1 MTMKDSLGLA
11 LSGANDASLAAY
23 QSALDQFRCFIGDPA
38 ALVEDALAASP
49 AMTMAHVFKAWLY
62 LLGTEPGGIP
72 VARAACAAAAA
83 LPANPREQMHLQAAT
98 LLAHG
103 HWTEAGRVLEDLSLA
118 WPLDLL
124 ALQAGQQIDFFRGD
138 ARMLR
143 DRIARAL
150 PAWQR
155 GLPGHHAVLS
165 MHAFGLEETGD
176 YVQAEQQGRRAVE
189 LEPRDG
195 WGWHAVA
202 HVLEMRND
210 PAAGIEWL
218 GRNARTWSEG
228 SFFAVHN
235 WWHLALFQLELGRHE
250 EVLRLYDASVVGTAS
265 SMMLDLVDASAMLWR
280 LQLRGV
286 DIGNRWDAVADR
298 WQAAG
303 VPGQLAFND
312 MHMMMAFVGSGRAD
326 AQVAVLEAQRQA
338 MERDDDNA
346 FFTQSVG
353 YSATRAVHAFGAGDF
368 ARSVQSLRAIRSN
381 AHRFGGSHAQRDVLD
396 LTLQEAA
403 RRGGMDKL
411 AAGLHIE
418 RLALRPRT
426 RQLRTMLLAA

>member
-1 MTMKDSLGLA
+1 MNDSLGLA
-11 LSGANDASLAAY
+11 LSGANDASLRAY
-23 QSALDQFRCFIGDPA
+23 QAALDQFKCFTGDPA
-38 ALVEDALAASP
+38 ALAQEAITASP
-49 AMTMAHVFKAWLY
+49 TMTMAHVLQAWLH
-62 LLGTEPGGIP
+62 LLGTEPGGVA

-83 LPANPREQMHLQAAT
+83 LPANGREQMHLQAAT

-103 HWTEAGRVLEDLSLA
+103 HWVEAGRVLEDLSLA

-124 ALQAGQQIDFFRGD
+124 ALQAGQQVDFFTGD

-150 PAWQR
+150 PAWRR
-155 GLPGHHAVLS
+155 GLSGYHAVLS

-176 YVQAEQQGRRAVE
+176 YGNAEKQGRLAVE

-210 PAAGIEWL
+210 PVAGAEWL
-218 GRNARTWSEG
+218 GRNTDTWSEG
-228 SFFAVHN
+228 SFLAVHN
-235 WWHLALFQLELGRHE
+235 WWHLALFQLELGRHD
-250 EVLRLYDASVVGTAS
+250 EVLRLYDESIGGPGS

-286 DIGNRWDAVADR
+286 DIGERWEAVADR

-303 VPGQLAFND
+303 VPGQMAFND
-312 MHMMMAFVGSGRAD
+312 LHMMMAFVGSGRQD
-326 AQVAVLEAQRQA
+326 AQLGVLEAQRQA

-346 FFTQSVG
+346 FFTQAVG
-353 YSATRAVHAFGAGDF
+353 YSATRAVQAFGAGDF
-368 ARSVQSLRAIRSN
+368 SRSVQALRAIRSN

-396 LTLQEAA
+396 LTLHEAA

-426 RQLRTMLLAA
+426 RQLRAMLLAA